1 METIKNKLLEQIDVL
16 KDRIERED
24 IQGLIEIIDEMR
36 FEKSIRCSAY
46 EFIQKLLIEFV
57 SEHIK
62 HANLDTFR
70 VKRRGEYG
78 GTTYDTYQVCK
89 DGLYRN
95 GHKAE
100 WDSVGKLYQAYK
112 YIMKKNNKITRI

>member
-1 METIKNKLLEQIDVL
+1 MNTIKNKLLEQIDVL

-24 IQGLIEIIDEMR
+24 IQGLIDIVDEMR

-46 EFIQKLLIEFV
+46 EFTQKLLIEFI
-57 SEHIK
+57 SEYIK
-62 HANLDTFR
+62 HANLDTFKVIR
-70 VKRRGEYG
+70 SGEYG
-78 GTTYDTYQVCK
+78 TTTYDTYQVCK

-95 GHKAE
+95 GHNAN

-112 YIMKKNNKITRI
+112 YIMKQL